1 MSRLW
6 KWVRLYPRLVIIL
19 NWVRDIEFRTGNSL
33 VNVIKGKTLQS
44 MRFSLFTLWKFSLHS
59 QWLAEFSKTLNH
71 FHHQKRLSYSRF
83 NSLLKTHFC
92 DNMPPLKRKGYTLAF
107 WVLSLSPYELYNEV
121 LNYFPADDQ
130 VNLWSFVSEEHSI
143 S

>member
-1 MSRLW
+1 
-6 KWVRLYPRLVIIL
+6 
-19 NWVRDIEFRTGNSL
+19 
-33 VNVIKGKTLQS
+33 
-44 MRFSLFTLWKFSLHS
+44 
-59 QWLAEFSKTLNH
+59 
-71 FHHQKRLSYSRF
+71 
-83 NSLLKTHFC
+83 
-92 DNMPPLKRKGYTLAF
+92 MPPLKSKGYTLAF